1 MYHTRTLTDPT
12 AVSCSIEITNE
23 HATPELTRS
32 TRTSSSHAEEGPCT
46 PPQPV
51 HASEGRIYNPDGIYS
66 CDHGTVHEC
75 KQPSVAGPSIET
87 RAVEDHV

>member
-1 MYHTRTLTDPT
+1 MYNTRTLTDPT
-12 AVSCSIEITNE
+12 AVSSSIEITNE
-23 HATPELTRS
+23 HATPELTCS
-32 TRTSSSHAEEGPCT
+32 TRTSFSHAEESPCT
-46 PPQPV
+46 PPQPA
-51 HASEGRIYNPDGIYS
+51 HAFEGRIYNPDGIYG